1 MKPLLIACL
10 FLCFAMPAQA
20 AEIETPSA
28 DGRMVL
34 MAPVETNLG
43 MPFLIRLT
51 SLDPLGE
58 VTVYWLGREVLP
70 AVSVW
75 NDKHIILAMLGTDV
89 KTTAP
94 GPCELVVVA
103 KLDKGP
109 QNFTRII
116 TVRNKVYPEEPDRN
130 IVSKSVPQ
138 GVRLEREAKEASK
151 AVNSNTPL
159 RCWFLPFDKPVDAPI
174 SGSYG
179 VECNVGGRQTF
190 RRGVDFALEPGTKVK
205 ACGTGTV
212 VLVADHLQAGKSV
225 YLDHG
230 NGVVSIYFH
239 LLRADV
245 TLGQTLARAEVIGLS
260 GSSGVAQ
267 TPKLHFAIAV
277 QGRLVDPEPLFD
289 NNAQGLLPQ

>member
-1 MKPLLIACL
+1 MRPLLIACL
-10 FLCFAMPAQA
+10 LMGFFAPAQA
-20 AEIETPSA
+20 ADIETPSA

-34 MAPVETNLG
+34 MAPVETDLG

-89 KTTAP
+89 QTTAP

-103 KLDKGP
+103 KVDSGP
-109 QNFTRII
+109 RDFTRII
-116 TVRNKVYPEEPDRN
+116 NVRDKVYPEEPDRN
-130 IVSKSVPQ
+130 IARMSAQQSA
-138 GVRLEREAKEASK
+138 RLEREAKEATR
-151 AVNSNTPL
+151 AVGSSTPL
-159 RCWFLPFDKPVDAPI
+159 RRWFLPFDKPVAAPI
-174 SGSYG
+174 SGAYG
-179 VECNVGGRQTF
+179 VERGVDGRQTF
-190 RRGVDFALEPGTKVK
+190 RRGVNFAVEPGTVVK

-212 VLVADHLQAGKSV
+212 VLVADHLRAGKSV

-230 NGVVSIYFH
+230 NGVVSMYFH

-245 TLGQTLARAEVIGLS
+245 TLGQSLARAEVIGLS
-260 GSSGVAQ
+260 GSSGGAQ
-267 TPKLHFAIAV
+267 TPRLHFAVGV

-289 NNAQGLLPQ
+289 NDAQGLLPQ